1 MIFRKFAFIIIDHP
15 ESLNNC
21 TGISSFLNHSQQ
33 NIESEKIH
41 IWSSVVTFFGCL

>member
-1 MIFRKFAFIIIDHP
+1 VILRKFAFINIDQP

-21 TGISSFLNHSQQ
+21 TGIFSFLNHSQQ
-33 NIESEKIH
+33 NIESDKIH